1 MQHIFQNFKSE
12 DFYSMGQQKHE
23 PPIVY
28 VKFFFESICK
38 KKKKK
43 YM

>member
-1 MQHIFQNFKSE
+1 MQHIFQIFKSK

-28 VKFFFESICK
+28 VKFFFEK
-38 KKKKK
+38 D
-43 YM
+43 M